1 MTGVLNVNKPPLFT
15 SHDVVAVVRKLLQEK
30 QIGHLGTLD
39 PLATGVLPLAIGTA
53 TRLVE
58 YGSFSKEY
66 EGICL
71 LGKTTDSRDVT
82 GKTLTEKPVEGLT
95 SERVVQEVLKLKAI
109 TEQKPPMVS
118 AVKSGGQK
126 LYELARKGITIER
139 KARPIQI
146 DEIEVLSIQ
155 LPRVS
160 FRVVCSTGT
169 YIRVLCETLGEALG
183 VGGCMEELKRT
194 RVGPFSLRDAL
205 SLEEVQKR
213 VEAKNLSGMLLPSG
227 LLVRHLR
234 EIQLN
239 EDEMNA
245 ICMGQKLKRDGLETG
260 TFRVMNAQGRLC
272 AIAEKLPEGILKPR
286 KVFGL
291 EGIL

>member
-1 MTGVLNVNKPPLFT
+1 MTGVLNVNKPPSFT

-66 EGICL
+66 EGVCL
-71 LGKTTDSRDVT
+71 LGKTTDSCDVT
-82 GKTLTEKPVEGLT
+82 GRILTEKSTEGLT
-95 SERVVQEVLKLKAI
+95 SERAIQETLKLKFI

-118 AVKSGGQK
+118 AVKTGGRK
-126 LYELARKGITIER
+126 LYELARKGITVER

-146 DEIEVLSIQ
+146 DKIEVLSIQ

-194 RVGPFSLRDAL
+194 RVGPFTLRDAL
-205 SLEEVQKR
+205 SLEEIQKR
-213 VEAKNLSGMLLPSG
+213 VEAQNLSSMLLPSS
-227 LLVRHLR
+227 LLVSHLR

-239 EDEMNA
+239 EAELNA
-245 ICMGQKLKRDGLETG
+245 LCMGQKLKSDRVEMG
-260 TFRVMNAQGRLC
+260 TFRVMNAQDRLC
-272 AIAEKLPEGILKPR
+272 AIAQNLSEGILKPS

>member
-1 MTGVLNVNKPPLFT
+1 MAGVLNVNKPASFT

-39 PLATGVLPLAIGTA
+39 PLATGVLPLAIGRA

-66 EGICL
+66 EGVCL
-71 LGKTTDSRDVT
+71 LGKTTDSCDVT
-82 GKTLTEKPVEGLT
+82 GKTLTEKSTVDLT
-95 SERVVQEVLKLKAI
+95 SERVIEEVLKLKFI

-118 AVKSGGQK
+118 AVKTGGQK
-126 LYELARKGITIER
+126 LYELARKGITVER
-139 KARPIQI
+139 KARPVQI
-146 DEIEVLSIQ
+146 EKIEVLSVQ

-160 FRVVCSTGT
+160 FRAVCSTGT
-169 YIRVLCETLGEALG
+169 YIRVLCETLGTALG

-194 RVGPFSLRDAL
+194 RVGPFTLQDAL
-205 SLEEVQKR
+205 SLEEIQKG
-213 VEAKNLSGMLLPSG
+213 VEDQNLSGMLLPSG
-227 LLVRHLR
+227 LLVRHLQ

-239 EDEMNA
+239 EVELNA
-245 ICMGQKLKRDGLETG
+245 LCMGQKLKSDRVETEVL
-260 TFRVMNAQGRLC
+260 RVMNAQGRLC
-272 AIAEKLPEGILKPR
+272 AIAQNLPEGILKPS

-291 EGIL
+291 EGIF

>member
-1 MTGVLNVNKPPLFT
+1 MTGVLNVNKPPSFT

-66 EGICL
+66 EAVCL
-71 LGKTTDSRDVT
+71 LGKTTDSSDVT
-82 GKTLTEKPVEGLT
+82 GKTLTERPTEGLT
-95 SERVVQEVLKLKAI
+95 SERVIQEVLKLKFI

-118 AVKSGGQK
+118 AVKTEGRK
-126 LYELARKGITIER
+126 LYELARKGITVER

-146 DEIEVLSIQ
+146 DQIEVLSIQ

-183 VGGCMEELKRT
+183 VGGCLEELKRT
-194 RVGPFSLRDAL
+194 RVGPFILQDAL
-205 SLEEVQKR
+205 SLEEIQKR
-213 VEAKNLSGMLLPSG
+213 VEAQNLSGMLLPSS

-239 EDEMNA
+239 EAELKA
-245 ICMGQKLKRDGLETG
+245 FCMGQKLKSDLVEMG

-272 AIAEKLPEGILKPR
+272 AIAQKLPEGILKPS
-286 KVFGL
+286 KVLGL